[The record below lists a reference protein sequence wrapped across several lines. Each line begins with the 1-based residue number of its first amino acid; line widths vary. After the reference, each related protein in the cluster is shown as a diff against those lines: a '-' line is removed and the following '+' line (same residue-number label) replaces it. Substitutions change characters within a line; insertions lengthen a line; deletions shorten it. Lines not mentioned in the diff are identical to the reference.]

1 VHGPNTIKAVI
12 KSVATSGRTH
22 LDLTGQGLS
31 SLPAEIGRLSNL
43 EVLTLSRN
51 ELTSL
56 PAEIGRLSKL
66 RSLLLTGNRLTSIPP
81 EIASLSSLTNL
92 VLSGNFLTSLPNEF
106 SQLSSLVSLDLSD
119 NEFEAVPL
127 EIIPLSKLRI
137 LKLSRNKLKTLSL
150 ELGKL
155 SALTTLE
162 LEGNVLVEP
171 PPAILSQ
178 GMRAILGYLQARA
191 LDSRQQWMSKLM
203 VVGEGGVGKTSLL
216 RALQG
221 EQYNPQEPTTH
232 GLRVSNLALNHPDM
246 PGITMQLRAWDF
258 GGQQIYQATHQFFLT
273 DRSLY
278 LLVWSARIGFEQSRI
293 YTWLDMIS
301 ARAPEARILLVATS
315 AEGRDA
321 DLPISELRYRY
332 PKIAGSITVSNPKR
346 TGIAKLR
353 RLIGSEAKSLPLMG
367 ERWPAA
373 WLGVAEQLR
382 RSGLN
387 SISRDTLFSMMD
399 KGRVKALDREV
410 LARWLH
416 ELGDILYFQDDP
428 QLDQVI
434 ILKPEWVTEKVSRV
448 LDSPE
453 VVKQKGMFTR
463 STMDRIWL
471 DLDRGLR
478 EHFLRLMERFD
489 LSYCTARD
497 RQVSIVV
504 ERLPWEP
511 PNYQERWSGIQ
522 SSGYCKEVSMKFEL
536 GSTVPPGLPTW
547 FIAQSHRFSTETHWR
562 QGALLADEGQHL
574 GLVRSDAH
582 QRCIWLTVRGPSP
595 HNFFALLRDGLESTI
610 ERYPGLKVFRKVP
623 CPGHEGKPCSY
634 EFDYGTLEEALH
646 QVPAVKEI
654 QCQKSFKTVELTH
667 LLFGI
672 HWSAHDE
679 VLKRLDQLDAA
690 EEKRHRELMGEVKEL
705 RELAQREFL
714 ALFRREQRNVDT
726 YCPNVFVLTPSS
738 TLLTTL
744 AGRHGR
750 SFLGDWEDRLGVS
763 SLYLQLCCQVPGS
776 WHPVGEPYHIT
787 SPPVWLREMAP
798 YIRRMASVLKYAAPA
813 VGHGVGTISTAV
825 DSYFR
830 HAASFTREL
839 SERIEATNSQSPGN
853 ELLSDQETQNVAEGA
868 ELRAIRHLL
877 EELDPSQVWGGLR
890 KTWTP
895 EGHCLWLCPQH
906 GNLITT

>member
-1 VHGPNTIKAVI
+1 MHGSNRIKAVI
-12 KSVATSGRTH
+12 ESVASSGRTH
-22 LDLTGQGLS
+22 LDLTGQRLS
-31 SLPAEIGRLSNL
+31 SLPAEIGQLSNL

-56 PAEIGRLSKL
+56 PVEIGGLSKL
-66 RSLLLTGNRLTSIPP
+66 RSLLLTGNRLTSLPP
-81 EIASLSSLTNL
+81 EIASLSSLTTF
-92 VLSGNFLTSLPNEF
+92 VLSGNVLTSLPKEF
-106 SQLSSLVSLDLSD
+106 SELSNLVSLDLSD

-127 EIIPLSKLRI
+127 EILPLTKLRI
-137 LKLSRNKLKTLSL
+137 LNLARNKLRTLPL
-150 ELGKL
+150 ELAKL

-162 LEGNVLVEP
+162 LDGNVLLDP
-171 PPAILSQ
+171 PPAIRSQ
-178 GMRAILGYLQARA
+178 GTRAILGYLRARA
-191 LDSRQQWMSKLM
+191 LESRQQWVSKLM

-221 EQYNPQEPTTH
+221 EQHNHEERTTH
-232 GLRVSNLALNHPDM
+232 GIRLSNLALKHPDL
-246 PGITMQLRAWDF
+246 PGVTMQLKAWDF

-278 LLVWSARIGFEQSRI
+278 LLVWSARTGFEQSRI

-315 AEGRDA
+315 AEERQA
-321 DLPISELRYRY
+321 DLPISELRSRY
-332 PKIAGSITVSNPKR
+332 PKIVGSITVSNPKR
-346 TGIAKLR
+346 TGIDKLQQM
-353 RLIGSEAKSLPLMG
+353 IGSEAKSLPLMG

-373 WLGVAEQLR
+373 WLGVAEKLR
-382 RSGLN
+382 RSELN
-387 SISRDTLFSMMD
+387 SISRETLFRMMD
-399 KGRVKALDREV
+399 QGKVKAQDRVV

-453 VVKQKGMFTR
+453 VDQQKGMFTR
-463 STMDRIWL
+463 STMDRIWS
-471 DLDRGLR
+471 DLNRELR

-511 PNYQERWSGIQ
+511 PDYQDRWGGIQ
-522 SSGYCKEVSMKFEL
+522 SSEYCREVSMKFEL

-574 GLVRSDAH
+574 GLVRSDPH

-610 ERYPGLKVFRKVP
+610 ERYPGLKVVRKVP
-623 CPGHEGKPCSY
+623 CPGHAGKPCPY
-634 EFDYGTLEEALH
+634 EFDYGILEEALH

-654 QCQKSFKTVELTH
+654 QCQKSFKTVQLTH

-679 VLKRLDQLDAA
+679 VLKRLDLLDAA
-690 EEKRHRELMGEVKEL
+690 EEKRHQQLMGEVKEL

-726 YCPNVFVLTPSS
+726 CCPNVFVLASSS
-738 TLLTTL
+738 TWLTTL

-763 SLYLQLCCQVPGS
+763 SLDLQLCCQVPGS

-787 SPPVWLREMAP
+787 SPPVWLQEMAP

-825 DSYFR
+825 ESFSR
-830 HAASFTREL
+830 AASFTRGL
-839 SERIEATNSQSPGN
+839 SERIEATSRQSPPN
-853 ELLSDQETQNVAEGA
+853 ELFSDRETQNVAEGA

-877 EELDPSQVWGGLR
+877 EELDPSQIWGGLR

-906 GNLITT
+906 GNLITS